1 MKKVFCF
8 ALAFAAVTF
17 FSACSDDEGY
27 EGPEDISVSI
37 QYYSELSDVKCKDE
51 KDNGK
56 VVYIRNRDEKMVC
69 EDGSWEDYYVR
80 VSRNSSYDPFAN
92 LRRDTVAKFDLL
104 PPCNAKRDSLV
115 FLVESV
121 KRELI
126 CLDEEWEELALQ
138 KIPSTVSSSMSL
150 PECHAS
156 LNGAVIYA
164 SYIDEEVVCSDGK
177 WERLSGW
184 LKSSSSMASS
194 SSRSSSSSV
203 IGVRD
208 WTFGECDESREGEI
222 AFDSNGVVNWRNN
235 DDDESEY
242 GYYECLDGE
251 WINAPEDIID
261 TIGWLPGEDGSFRKG
276 TSSDRYLYTSL
287 PSYCLVTGDENYRFY
302 VYENDAW
309 REARMREVCFAR
321 ACTKNREGEV
331 YKAGEMEFICT
342 NSFWTL
348 VSSDSVKVSF

>member
-1 MKKVFCF
+1 MNKIFY
-8 ALAFAAVTF
+8 LAFSFAVAVF
-17 FSACSDDEGY
+17 MSACGDDAY
-27 EGPEDISVSI
+27 EGFDDTSASVK
-37 QYYSELSDVKCKDE
+37 YYSDLSDIKCEDE
-51 KDNGK
+51 KDDGK
-56 VVYIRNRDEKMVC
+56 VVYVQTRDEKMVC
-69 EDGSWEDYYVR
+69 EDGSWENYYVR
-80 VSRNSSYDPFAN
+80 VSRNNNRDPFIGM
-92 LRRDTVAKFDLL
+92 RRDTVSKYDLL
-104 PPCNAKRDSLV
+104 PSCSEKRDSMIFFV
-115 FLVESV
+115 QSI
-121 KRELI
+121 KRELV
-126 CLDEEWEELALQ
+126 CLDESWEELALQ
-138 KIPSTVSSSMSL
+138 RVPSSVTSSMNL
-150 PECHAS
+150 PECHTS
-156 LNGAVIYA
+156 LNGALVYV
-164 SYIDEEVVCSDGK
+164 SNIDEEMICSDGS
-177 WERLSGW
+177 WVRLSGW
-184 LKSSSSMASS
+184 LKSSSSMSS
-194 SSRSSSSSV
+194 SSSGARSSSSV

-208 WTFGECDESREGEI
+208 WAFGECNESREGEI

-321 ACTKNREGEV
+321 ACTKNREGEEFS
-331 YKAGEMEFICT
+331 AGGMDFICT